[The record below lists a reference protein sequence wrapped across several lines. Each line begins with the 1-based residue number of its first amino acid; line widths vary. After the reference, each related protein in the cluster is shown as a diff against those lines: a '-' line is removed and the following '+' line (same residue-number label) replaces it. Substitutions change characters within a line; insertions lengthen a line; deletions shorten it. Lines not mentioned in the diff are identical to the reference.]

1 VACISA
7 GSIRRDDLCTRT
19 ISTLKRML
27 CSYTKAKIG
36 IAKSF
41 IHSGCQA
48 TLTELSLTVHAFH
61 GEDEPRVKGI
71 EK

>member
-1 VACISA
+1 MACISA
-7 GSIRRDDLCTRT
+7 GSIRRDDLCTCT
-19 ISTLKRML
+19 ISTLRML

-36 IAKSF
+36 MAKSF